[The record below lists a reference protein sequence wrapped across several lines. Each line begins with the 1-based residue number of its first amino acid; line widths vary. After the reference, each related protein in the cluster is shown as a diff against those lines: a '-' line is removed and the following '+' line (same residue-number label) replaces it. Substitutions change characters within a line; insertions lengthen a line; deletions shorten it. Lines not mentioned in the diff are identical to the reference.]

1 MSVFF
6 NAWMELLNKEA
17 ISSSTEIVRQF
28 DPGYMEVN
36 SDDFMFAIG
45 VTGLNMS
52 DTTQRKYFNLKMT
65 KYYV

>member
-1 MSVFF
+1 
-6 NAWMELLNKEA
+6 
-17 ISSSTEIVRQF
+17 
-28 DPGYMEVN
+28 MEVN